1 MWKTICRSRSRGF
14 TVAEL
19 LVVFGVLAIL
29 LALFLPSLS
38 KVRSRSRDVVS
49 LSNCRQIGVALQLYA
64 NQYAGGPPVIYK
76 PIEARYPP
84 DFQEVVVDGVKVGA
98 NWFDHEFDYYLALRS
113 FASRS
118 VFFAPGN
125 APKSADRAE
134 VPDYLLSKCLY
145 TRPEFWNRWTQAGAT
160 QWGAQRFDQIAFPSD
175 KGLVYQF
182 WTYGLPGKSLKQQ
195 TQDFEGVPA
204 AVLWADSSATIELLP
219 SLHPGEPNF
228 YAHTR
233 PDIGYAATGW
243 PIAATLQG
251 INGRDRGGTYTFP
264 RRQSGSRQP
273 E

>member
-1 MWKTICRSRSRGF
+1 MWKTNCRSRPRGF

-19 LVVFGVLAIL
+19 LVVFGVLTIL

-84 DFQEVVVDGVKVGA
+84 ESQKIVVDGEIAYG
-98 NWFDHEFDYYLALRS
+98 NWFDHEFYYSLALRP
-113 FASRS
+113 FAGDGI
-118 VFFAPGN
+118 FLAPGHPAN
-125 APKSADRAE
+125 LEDRLPLADY
-134 VPDYLLSKCLY
+134 PLSKCLY